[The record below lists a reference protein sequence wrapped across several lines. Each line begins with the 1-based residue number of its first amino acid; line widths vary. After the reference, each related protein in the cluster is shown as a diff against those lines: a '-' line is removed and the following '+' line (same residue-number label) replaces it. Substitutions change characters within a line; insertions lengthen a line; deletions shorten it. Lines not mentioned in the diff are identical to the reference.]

1 MKYAKKI
8 LALLTAAGVFLA
20 GCGGGSDGSSVAG
33 ANDKSAEQKTE
44 TAAEKS
50 GGEETGGTLK
60 FGAQVTDTQLANLS
74 PFALSGG
81 YPEWYKLVYEQLL
94 YFNEV
99 KGELEPALADSYE
112 WNDEKTELTFE
123 LNQNAKWQDG
133 EDFTADDV
141 LYTYQILKENPVFDT
156 YGLWGRISDIT
167 ADGET
172 VVFKTNNPF
181 VSLPEYLSQ
190 IYIVPKHIWEN
201 EDAAS
206 YTNSN
211 PIGTGPFIWDTYT
224 TGTAVT
230 FKANKEYWRGAPKLD
245 EAILMMYNSSPNCT
259 LALLKGEI
267 DCTTGTI
274 AMSSL
279 PEFTSK
285 ENSKLQTYPG
295 LNNFCVM
302 LNHENELLKDP
313 AVRKAMV
320 MAINQEEL
328 IAKGEYNGVLPTYI
342 TWLPDLFSSMIN
354 KDAAESVS
362 YDLESAKK
370 VLEDAGYVKG
380 KDGVY
385 EKDGKR
391 LSFTYY
397 NASGAPAQQM
407 EAGMIQQWL
416 LNLGIEIIPKLATW
430 AELAELAQNG
440 EYDLLQNSISFPP
453 DPYAAL
459 NSSFNSA
466 MTAESGS
473 PAPGTNYFRYRNEE
487 VDKLLE
493 QAASEIDETKL
504 NEIYGQIQEILAED
518 CVFLPMYNGSGHIPY
533 YDGTNLTGWTD
544 AEAPIFSTQNLI
556 NIRAAG

>member
-1 MKYAKKI
+1 MKYAKKT

-172 VVFKTNNPF
+172 VVFKMNNPF

-473 PAPGTNYFRYRNEE
+473 PTPGTNYFRYRNEE

-556 NIRAAG
+556 NIRAVG